1 MQAPFDDS
9 MKDIADNMG
18 ISLYQRF
25 TLTEAALFLR
35 CPISDLQDL
44 VKNKSIEYIQ
54 ISKTEVQLFGYQL
67 LQHLLDSVKTP
78 PSSPQPN
85 TAIPDNTCDRILRM
99 QEVQDIVGVSRT
111 TLWRMENKGDFPRR
125 VPLGASS
132 VGWLKSDIEAWLQAR
147 K

>member
-18 ISLYQRF
+18 ISLYQCF
-25 TLTEAALFLR
+25 TLAEAALFLR

-44 VKNKSIEYIQ
+44 VKNKSIQYIQ
-54 ISKTEVQLFGYQL
+54 VSKTEVQLFGYQL
-67 LQHLLDSVKTP
+67 LQHLLDNVKGL
-78 PSSPQPN
+78 PSSPQPD
-85 TAIPDNTCDRILRM
+85 TAIPNNTSDRILRM

-132 VGWLKSDIEAWLQAR
+132 VGWLKSDIEAWLKAR

>member
-9 MKDIADNMG
+9 MKDIANNMG

-25 TLTEAALFLR
+25 TLNEAALFLR

-44 VKNKSIEYIQ
+44 VKNKSIQYIQ
-54 ISKTEVQLFGYQL
+54 VSKTEVQLFGYQL
-67 LQHLLDSVKTP
+67 LQHLLNNVKGL

-85 TAIPDNTCDRILRM
+85 ATIPDNTSDRIIRM

-111 TLWRMENKGDFPRR
+111 TLWRMENKGQFPRR
-125 VPLGASS
+125 VSLGGNL
-132 VGWLKSDIEAWLQAR
+132 VGWRWSEVAQWVNER
-147 K
+147 